1 MSKKI
6 LVILSILVMSTLML
20 TACAP
25 TAAEV
30 IEPEVAEPEVAVV
43 EEASDSSGDGSGG
56 GGGDGSGGGETNEV
70 PEAAPVAIV
79 ALKITGA
86 VGAEQGWSEEEVKAL
101 PTLDVEAT
109 NSKGELDTYTG
120 VLISEL
126 LRLATPNSDATILV
140 LVANDGFSAE
150 VALADVLAC
159 EKCILS
165 FRSNGGF
172 SSVLPDFAK
181 NLQVKGVVELQVK

>member
-6 LVILSILVMSTLML
+6 LALLSILVMSTLIL
-20 TACAP
+20 SACAP

-30 IEPEVAEPEVAVV
+30 IEPEVAEPEVAIV
-43 EEASDSSGDGSGG
+43 EEAGDGSGG
-56 GGGDGSGGGETNEV
+56 GGGDGSGGGETNEE
-70 PEAAPVAIV
+70 PEAAAVGNV

-86 VGAEQGWSEEEVKAL
+86 VGTEQGWSEEEVKAL

-126 LRLATPNSDATILV
+126 LALAVPNSDATKLV
-140 LVANDGFSAE
+140 LVADDSFSAE
-150 VALADVLAC
+150 VALTDVLAC
-159 EKCILS
+159 ENCILS

-181 NLQVKGVVELQVK
+181 NLQVKGVIELQVK

>member
-1 MSKKI
+1 M
-6 LVILSILVMSTLML
+6 VL

-25 TAAEV
+25 TSAEV
-30 IEPEVAEPEVAVV
+30 IEPEVAEPEIAVV
-43 EEASDSSGDGSGG
+43 EENGGGDVSDSGG
-56 GGGDGSGGGETNEV
+56 GGGDGSGGGETNEE
-70 PEAAPVAIV
+70 PEAAPVVNI

-86 VGAEQGWSEEEVKAL
+86 VGTEQGWSEEEVKAL

-126 LRLATPNSDATILV
+126 IALAIPSGNATTLV
-140 LVANDGFSAE
+140 LVADDGFTAE
-150 VALADVLAC
+150 VALADVLTC
-159 EKCILS
+159 ENCILS